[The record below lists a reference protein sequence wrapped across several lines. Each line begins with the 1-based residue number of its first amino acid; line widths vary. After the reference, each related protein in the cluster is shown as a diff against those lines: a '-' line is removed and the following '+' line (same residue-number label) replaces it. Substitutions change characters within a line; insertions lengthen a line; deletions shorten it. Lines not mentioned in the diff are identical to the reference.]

1 MATNYLSV
9 CYTPPVPSSSRVLQH
24 THHTGCHG
32 GVCVRVCVRVCV
44 PVCMCVRVCVRV
56 CVPVC
61 MCVRVCV
68 CVCVC
73 AFACVYQGPASGLLW
88 LCRPPCPP
96 AMTPCCIP

>member
-44 PVCMCVRVCVRV
+44 CERERTGLRGMVKSLNPQFIRMMSFCQASRMHTSAEEHVCVRQ
-56 CVPVC
+56 CVS
-61 MCVRVCV
+61 VCV

-73 AFACVYQGPASGLLW
+73 V
-88 LCRPPCPP
+88 
-96 AMTPCCIP
+96 